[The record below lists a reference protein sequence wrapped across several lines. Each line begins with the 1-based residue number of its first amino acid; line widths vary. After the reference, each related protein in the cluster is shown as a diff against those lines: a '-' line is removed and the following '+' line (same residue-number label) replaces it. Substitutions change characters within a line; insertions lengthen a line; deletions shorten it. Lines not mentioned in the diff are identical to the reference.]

1 MSVIGYMGVIY
12 AFLADVFIFDVTIS
26 VVEVSGALLILTV
39 TVWVSVAK
47 IRDAQRRKAA
57 ELLEKSEV
65 NP

>member
-1 MSVIGYMGVIY
+1 MGVIY

-26 VVEVSGALLILTV
+26 VMEVSGALLILTV

-57 ELLEKSEV
+57 ELLEKSEI
-65 NP
+65 NL

>member
-1 MSVIGYMGVIY
+1 VSVIGYMGVIY

>member
-1 MSVIGYMGVIY
+1 MGVIY

>member
-1 MSVIGYMGVIY
+1 MGVIY
-12 AFLADVFIFDVTIS
+12 AFIADVFIFDVTIS